1 MSWNLIELLNNKRTE
16 IANILFGIIEKKK
29 RLFPFIKP
37 SLLRK
42 RKREK
47 KKRI

>member
-29 RLFPFIKP
+29 TFSFHKTIFVAK
-37 SLLRK
+37 K
-42 RKREK
+42 KKREK
-47 KKRI
+47 KRI